1 MFPALEG
8 GFLTTGPPGKSLMVI
23 LYENLELHHG
33 EHLSFAYLL
42 ELCMNKTQK
51 GNREGREGWLL
62 PWDGLGSVPAK
73 TCASSLR
80 AENEQGMWV
89 GWAEVQ
95 GSSRTTR
102 SLVGEGTGRGT
113 KAVGKGR
120 LMGLGG
126 QLETSQGSDTG
137 SPRGSQNHPGCCE
150 DHSGWPGQ
158 RQGRTGHCSTPGPR

>member
-1 MFPALEG
+1 
-8 GFLTTGPPGKSLMVI
+8 MVI

-120 LMGLGG
+120 LMGLDLTSRHISVITPKY
-126 QLETSQGSDTG
+126 QLVFTLSVLLMADGRVYTSTRSVCT
-137 SPRGSQNHPGCCE
+137 E
-150 DHSGWPGQ
+150 
-158 RQGRTGHCSTPGPR
+158 